1 MATRWVVRWA
11 NTARIG
17 WRGRRERRIPYWPE
31 ERILRRQRARI
42 RAIVDHAYRTVP
54 FYREAMDERGL
65 RPAEIRSAEDLA
77 RLPLIDAGAL
87 QRSPEAFRSS
97 RYEPRA
103 CLELYSTGTS
113 GSGRRLA
120 LWDVD
125 ALRSK
130 LAHGERDRQVLYGL
144 LGKTWGQRRLSLFH
158 SASTT
163 QKVIRFLHDQVVV
176 PRARADTTY
185 LEPEIPHEDLAEWI
199 NRHRPDVVYSYGSH
213 AEQFFRYVADRR
225 IPLSPPRVWVYGAD
239 ALSPEGR
246 RRIEGEFGCQ
256 VHSTYQMVEAG
267 RVGFE
272 CERGDGF
279 HLNIDLCAVRIVD
292 LQGRTM
298 PSGETGEIVISNLYN
313 RATVLLNYRT
323 GDLGAMAGAPCSCG
337 RTLPLLERL
346 EGRTSDLLH
355 LADGRE
361 ILDHMLIHALKE
373 ELKDV
378 LQLQI
383 VETGIGRFTLRVV
396 PARDVDRDALGR
408 VLIREAARALGD
420 GDRVSV
426 EFVASIPRGALGKLR
441 RVVRE
446 PATPGEIGRPE
457 GAGA

>member
-1 MATRWVVRWA
+1 MATHWGGRWA
-11 NTARIG
+11 NTVRIG
-17 WRGRRERRIPYWPE
+17 WAGRRERRIPYQPIQK
-31 ERILRRQRARI
+31 ILRRQRARI

-65 RPAEIRSAEDLA
+65 RPADLRSAEDLE
-77 RLPLIDAGAL
+77 RLPLIGAEAL
-87 QRSPEAFRSS
+87 QRSPKAFRSS
-97 RYEPRA
+97 RYGPRA
-103 CLELYSTGTS
+103 CFELYSTGTS
-113 GSGRRLA
+113 GTGRRLV

-144 LGKTWGQRRLSLFH
+144 LGKTWGHRRLSLFH

-185 LEPEIPHEDLAEWI
+185 LEPDIRHEDLADWI

-213 AEQFFRYVADRR
+213 AEQFFRYVTDRR

-239 ALSPEGR
+239 ALSPDGR
-246 RRIEGEFGCQ
+246 RRIEGEFGCR

-272 CERGDGF
+272 CERGSGF

-292 LQGRTM
+292 PQGQTL
-298 PSGETGEIVISNLYN
+298 PPGEAGEIVVSNLSN

-323 GDLGAMAGAPCSCG
+323 GDLGSMAKSPCSCG

-361 ILDHMLIHALKE
+361 ILDHMLIHAVKE

-383 VETGIGRFTLRVV
+383 VEAGIGRFTLRVV
-396 PARDVDRDALGR
+396 PVRDVDRDALGR
-408 VLIREAARALGD
+408 ALVRQAERALGD
-420 GDRVSV
+420 GDRISV
-426 EFVASIPRGALGKLR
+426 EFVASIPRGPLGKLR
-441 RVVRE
+441 RVVHE
-446 PATPGEIGRPE
+446 PAEPPGGEPSE
-457 GAGA
+457 GAGR